1 MQHIVRALWVTNN
14 IAGILIQAMT
24 CLPGDVQQRE
34 YVRLARHALQKA
46 LTELD
51 KA

>member
-24 CLPGDVQQRE
+24 CQPGDVQQKE
-34 YVRLARHALQKA
+34 YVTLARQALAKA
-46 LTELD
+46 LKELE
-51 KA
+51 KV

>member
-24 CLPGDVQQRE
+24 CQPGDVQQRE
-34 YVRLARHALQKA
+34 YVILARKA
-46 LTELD
+46 LTKALEELN
-51 KA
+51 KV